1 MLSFHWPGMLY
12 QRDKRNIHLSY
23 NRNPCV
29 VLKEVQSTTELV
41 DTTDQAKTILNRPA
55 E

>member
-1 MLSFHWPGMLY
+1 MLFFHWPGMLY

-23 NRNPCV
+23 NRNPHV
-29 VLKEVQSTTELV
+29 VLKEVQSTIQLV
-41 DTTDQAKTILNRPA
+41 DTTVRAKTILNRPA